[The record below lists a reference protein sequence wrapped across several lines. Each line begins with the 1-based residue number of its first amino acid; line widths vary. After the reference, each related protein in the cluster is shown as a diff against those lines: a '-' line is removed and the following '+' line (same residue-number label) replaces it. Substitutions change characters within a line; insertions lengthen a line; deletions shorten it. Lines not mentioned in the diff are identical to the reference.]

1 MHQNIILEDN
11 LNILLVTDPYPPEIR
26 AISRMMQ
33 ELAEFLYKKGNSIKV
48 LTTMPQLKLIEKGT
62 EADLPIHRV
71 ENGVNVIRAKIP
83 FQNRKELIFKALSQ
97 ILSVPV
103 LYKTFKLN
111 NSEKIDIIIVYSP
124 PLPLGIIGIILKKL
138 YDSKFLLNI
147 QDIFPQNA
155 IDLGIIKNKY
165 IVYFYELLERV
176 IYKHADKISAHTQ
189 GCKEFLN
196 TKKYIDAK
204 KLITISN
211 WIDISRN
218 NAKNKKSSYKE
229 IFSLSNKFVIV
240 SAGIMGPS
248 QNLTLI
254 IDLAERIVDL
264 KEICFLLLGNG
275 YEADKIKDLVK
286 KKNLKNVIIND
297 FIGENDYKLLIR
309 EADLG
314 IISLNPNNKT
324 PVYPGK
330 TLGFM
335 AASLPIISFL
345 HENSDGHKL
354 IKDSNCGYTM
364 VPNNSEEA
372 ESLLRFIYDNRRNLK
387 KLGNNGYNFCK
398 LHFSKE
404 VILLKYEN
412 ILHTLIN
419 S

>member
-1 MHQNIILEDN
+1 M
-11 LNILLVTDPYPPEIR
+11 
-26 AISRMMQ
+26 
-33 ELAEFLYKKGNSIKV
+33 
-48 LTTMPQLKLIEKGT
+48 
-62 EADLPIHRV
+62 
-71 ENGVNVIRAKIP
+71 
-83 FQNRKELIFKALSQ
+83 
-97 ILSVPV
+97 
-103 LYKTFKLN
+103 
-111 NSEKIDIIIVYSP
+111 
-124 PLPLGIIGIILKKL
+124 
-138 YDSKFLLNI
+138 
-147 QDIFPQNA
+147 
-155 IDLGIIKNKY
+155 GIIKNKY
-165 IVYFYELLERV
+165 IVYFYELLERF

-211 WIDISRN
+211 WIDIRRN

-229 IFSLSNKFVIV
+229 IFSLSSKFVIV

-297 FIGENDYKLLIR
+297 YIVENDYKLLIK

-314 IISLNPNNKT
+314 VISLNLNNKT

-364 VPNNSEEA
+364 VPNNTEESEN
-372 ESLLRFIYDNRRNLK
+372 LLRLVYDNRNDLK
-387 KLGNNGYNFCK
+387 RLGINGYNYCRI
-398 LHFSKE
+398 HFSRD
-404 VILLKYEN
+404 VILLQYKN
-412 ILHTLIN
+412 ILQTLLN
-419 S
+419 SQLNNY